1 MPRRRRREPE
11 EEGDHGSERWL
22 VTYADMITLLMV
34 LFIVMFA
41 MSAIDQKKF
50 NALRAGL
57 IEGFDG
63 HAPSV
68 LTGSTSI
75 LPDDGDSVTQSIM
88 PSLQTTSL
96 SPQQQAA
103 VSKAVSK
110 HSAQQ
115 QDARY
120 AEAVAEANRLREV
133 LARVERALRAHG
145 LQNDVRPE
153 INDRG
158 LVLSLVSR
166 HVIFQYNLATLTP
179 RGQAVV
185 DTLGPVLRDIP
196 DPLEIDGHT
205 NQEKV
210 KPKFYRTD
218 WELSAARAATVL
230 EQLNERD
237 QIPGKRLTLSAFG
250 HERPLVPPS
259 QPGSQRINKRVDI
272 VVMTRLPQQ
281 TRALL
286 ASAVR
291 NTPSSLPGGTP
302 R

>member
-11 EEGDHGSERWL
+11 EEHTSHERWL

-41 MSAIDQKKF
+41 MSSIDQKKF
-50 NALRAGL
+50 NQLRNGL
-57 IEGFDG
+57 IQGFDG
-63 HAPSV
+63 SATPSV
-68 LTGSTSI
+68 MSGKTSI
-75 LPDDGDSVTQSIM
+75 LQDDGNSVTQAIV
-88 PSLQTTSL
+88 PSMQTATL
-96 SPQQQAA
+96 TPQQQAA
-103 VSKAVSK
+103 VDKAVSK
-110 HSAQQ
+110 HDRSQQ
-115 QDARY
+115 SARY
-120 AEAVAEANRLREV
+120 AEAVAEATRLREV
-133 LARVERALRAHG
+133 LERVERALRKHG

-166 HVIFQYNLATLTP
+166 HVVFRYDLATLTP
-179 RGQAVV
+179 RGQLVV
-185 DTLGPVLRDIP
+185 DTLAPVLRDIP

-210 KPKFYRTD
+210 KPRYFRND

-230 EQLNERD
+230 EQLNEKD
-237 QIPGKRLTLSAFG
+237 GIPGKRLTLSAFG
-250 HERPLVPPS
+250 HERPLLPPS
-259 QPGSQRINKRVDI
+259 KPGSQRINKRVDI
-272 VVMTRLPQQ
+272 VVLTTLPSQ

-286 ASAVR
+286 ASAAHGEYR
-291 NTPSSLPGGTP
+291 AGGET

>member
-1 MPRRRRREPE
+1 MPRRKRREPE
-11 EEGDHGSERWL
+11 EEHVNHERWL

-41 MSAIDQKKF
+41 MSQIDQKKF

-57 IEGFDG
+57 IQGFDG

-68 LTGSTSI
+68 MSGSTSV
-75 LPDDGDSVTQSIM
+75 LPDDGNAVTQSIV
-88 PSLQTTSL
+88 PSLQTTNL
-96 SPQQQAA
+96 TPQQQSQ
-103 VSKAVSK
+103 VSKAVDQ
-110 HSAQQ
+110 HDRNQ

-133 LARVERALRAHG
+133 LARVERALRKHG

-166 HVIFQYNLATLTP
+166 HVVFDYNLATLTA

-185 DTLGPVLRDIP
+185 DTLAPVLRDIP

-210 KPKFYRTD
+210 KPKYFRTD
-218 WELSAARAATVL
+218 WDLSAARAATVL
-230 EQLNERD
+230 EQLNEKD
-237 QIPGKRLTLSAFG
+237 GIPGKRLTLSAFG

-259 QPGSQRINKRVDI
+259 KPGSQRINKRVDI
-272 VVMTRLPQQ
+272 VVLTTLPTQ

-286 ASAVR
+286 ASAAR
-291 NTPSSLPGGTP
+291 GEYPTGGKS

>member
-1 MPRRRRREPE
+1 MARRKRREPE
-11 EEGDHGSERWL
+11 EEHGNHERWL

-41 MSAIDQKKF
+41 MSTVDQKKF
-50 NALRAGL
+50 NQLRNGL
-57 IEGFDG
+57 IQGFDG
-63 HAPSV
+63 SATPSV
-68 LTGSTSI
+68 LSGNTSI
-75 LPDDGDSVTQSIM
+75 LPDEGNSAAQAIV
-88 PSLQTTSL
+88 PSLQTASL
-96 SPQQQAA
+96 TPQQQNQ
-103 VSKAVSK
+103 VDKAVTQ
-110 HSAQQ
+110 HDQNQQ
-115 QDARY
+115 AARY

-133 LARVERALRAHG
+133 LARVERALRKHG

-166 HVIFQYNLATLTP
+166 HVVFDYDLATLTP
-179 RGQAVV
+179 RGQQVV
-185 DTLGPVLRDIP
+185 DTLAPVLRDIP

-210 KPKFYRTD
+210 KPKYFRTD
-218 WELSAARAATVL
+218 WDLSAARAATVL

-237 QIPGKRLTLSAFG
+237 GIPGRRLTLSAFG
-250 HERPLVPPS
+250 HERPLLPPS
-259 QPGSQRINKRVDI
+259 KPGSQQINKRVDI
-272 VVMTRLPQQ
+272 VVLTTLPSQ

-286 ASAVR
+286 ASAAR
-291 NTPSSLPGGTP
+291 GEYPTGGKS